1 MPLFEVS
8 APDGKKFEVNAPEG
22 ATQDDAIAYVRNE
35 LWRPEKPVEPPPQLK
50 RTFGEAALDV
60 PAGLMRSFGSLA
72 QLPENVAEL
81 VGGRPIEDY
90 LPTRLG
96 KKLEKYGEE
105 LKSPALKQKEEQLGE
120 KIQKQEGFLNEAKTA
135 ILGTLTDPAL
145 LANFITEQIPNFI
158 GSAGAGALA
167 KGGVKALLKDATEQA
182 VKRAGVGAAVGT
194 EAIMQGVDSGTDAY
208 ERIYDEL
215 KKRGVPDEKAQV
227 EALERARAA
236 TIQSAAATAGLAF
249 IPGAT
254 KIEQA
259 LTRSAGPSKFTNK
272 YARGFERFAGE
283 PVSEGLQEFTGQLAS
298 NVAVQGVI
306 PETDIFKGT
315 GAATGLGALGGALFG
330 LPAGILNNRQV
341 SQLEQLQQK
350 AKDTGETQTT
360 ILQLPYD
367 PKVRNGEVIN
377 SSINSTQAIMIHPDG
392 STSFPSE
399 SNKFYQNPVDELSN
413 AGLQEKYGPQKV
425 DVAKNFIQQS
435 FMNPEDQARIDQ
447 ARAESVRVQ
456 TGHFDLLDK
465 LVAENKRK
473 QQEALARKDEVY
485 AAHSAF
491 NPIFT
496 DQVYEQLG
504 IGKTA
509 KIRREK
515 LLDGLDRSKP
525 EDNQKIFE
533 LLTKHANDSKN
544 PVVKKKINDYLENPY
559 GAVFN
564 RDYFFVRPDGSVKTL
579 DEINEELSQ
588 VSPIVPQKTQ
598 VAFFPKGSKD
608 VEVFDGEVVKNKS
621 GDYLLRY
628 EKNGRKNERQLLMGD
643 VVVNPTPDDIDMLK
657 AQRELTEAEKDL
669 RENDVFKKFLMKHGI
684 NSKERKDI
692 GGFEG
697 VSSYFRDNGLRMDE
711 LLTAANEAG
720 LIPRVS
726 GTQSTLTGESLDSEE
741 LLRDYI
747 SRALSGDVVPVGRNI
762 NLMGKIKNLGNYI
775 DQLESSRDYP
785 YAEDIAHQIK
795 KEELQRDINSR
806 IEEMYYAN
814 PELAVE
820 ASPRKVE
827 QVPEE
832 KIIEQK
838 APEQITEEVP
848 EELTEEEIEDLQSEL
863 DEELGQ
869 NADAKEKIDSMSLD
883 IPGEGTLNMEYFLS
897 PEGIFSRTDT
907 INDLSEDKI
916 YSDIK
921 GVDEWR
927 FAGEGTPIKVTKKQA
942 EAMIAKDRALVEKV
956 SKDLEKK
963 NKPKQEKKEKTELTA
978 IEKEALEIADKIE
991 SYGQK
996 GFAGAIRT
1004 SIGNNFLPVDEKKLA
1019 FWKKKEQEFA
1029 AQVGKAKEP
1038 IKEKV
1043 SMENYAKGYKND
1055 IRRLQESNNLFDNTT
1070 SDLVEKTNNYLQKL
1084 TDKLNSLGYSYLSD
1098 GIISA
1103 EADKLK
1109 TKMSQIAGSTSRLL
1123 KEHEH
1128 LFKNDRYANQK
1139 KYDGVVKTL
1148 EQDFE
1153 EIDELLG
1160 KKKTEERKGLPKR
1173 SSAPNIPELGIDATL
1188 DSSDSKVIQNVKNI
1202 LKDYKIESG
1211 QSIEGNYLDAV
1222 SKDLMSKEERIE
1234 APPISKNSV
1243 IPTATIEIV
1252 PYDGGFLASS
1262 SYHGKDNGYASPI
1275 SIFEKPFKT
1284 RQEAIEAMSRKIRQR
1299 ATADKNNIALKW
1311 LNSLEKKSKFELL
1324 QPTEKLTKNVDELA
1338 RRMRKSLD
1346 QMGLKEIGLNLEKNL
1361 KEMVNG
1367 KLTPVSGKYLEKVIS
1382 VSLESNN
1389 VFRTLN
1395 HEAIHALKALGMFS
1409 DAEWAVL
1416 ENYAEKHWMK
1426 DFNIAENYAEFTKE
1440 EQIEEAIAHAFPQY
1454 LKYGGREKTLLQRIG
1469 EVLQRIRNIL
1479 RGMGFMTNDMVFNAT
1494 PEDVFRKVKEGRLEG
1509 AKQVGKGNLKTKMDK
1524 GVELFQVPLSQDEQ
1538 KYFAS
1543 VFENRGEE
1551 AELLELVPSAKLSGT
1566 KLIINPNDISGLDD
1580 YLADTWASGKKQY
1593 GGQGASTLPKSFASS
1608 GYKFL
1613 QKVRNANTKPML
1625 EISKDAFKEIDPQ
1638 YAKQLLNT
1646 FGPKEKSTIREK
1658 FDELKPNFFNRI
1670 VNGMF
1675 DEFGT
1680 IRDLALAAKEGG
1692 NVNNLA
1698 SKFGRAYMLARM
1710 SKATDGGLSSILH
1723 YGQLEL
1729 KDGAIAVKPN
1739 TKGLIEIYQP
1749 IGNEVDQY
1757 QIWKALNREAQLPDD
1772 KKSFDKNMVARRNE
1786 LIKGTINGKSRAEVY
1801 SQVLK
1806 DEKELNKSVLDIA
1819 KEQGLITQDAYNI
1832 FANDIFY
1839 VPFYKA
1845 MEEENGIN
1853 TFSVDASS
1861 KLTNQYFSK
1870 ALKGGEKRVNDL
1882 TENMLLNWSHILSAS
1897 MKNKAGVE
1905 TLKAATQMKVAEKV
1919 KSTYEG
1925 KDVIKVRENGEIAY
1939 YAVNDPNLLDCI
1951 SLINYVGPKNIFLNT
1966 AKGFNNM
1973 LRYGVTL
1980 SPAYKVR
1987 NLIRDTIQ
1995 SAAVSPLSMNIA
2007 GNLMN
2012 GLKLTQDG
2020 NPTYMQALA
2029 GGGIFE
2035 MGSTYEG
2042 DQARLTKRLIKKGVS
2057 EKNIWDS
2064 PEKIIDGLEST
2075 LDWYQKQGG
2084 RFENANRVAL
2094 YDKLI
2099 KEGKTHLEA
2108 SFAARD
2114 LMDFSLQGSF
2124 RAVKILSQT
2133 IPFFN
2138 ARLQGLYKLGRDGVT
2153 PTYRVLYNTATGKEI
2168 DASDKQKALQFSV
2181 MTSAVAL
2188 ASIFM
2193 YLSFKDDDDFKKRE
2207 DWDRDNYWWFKVG
2220 DEAIRIPKPF
2230 EIGAFGT
2237 IAERTVEQI
2246 VDKNIEGE
2254 VFGKRLYSILKDQFH
2269 ILDIPQIIKPVV
2281 DIYSNKDSFTGAPI
2295 ESAGLERLS
2304 KQERITNDTSR
2315 IAIALGGISK
2325 MASSIFNGPGAEG
2338 ISPVQI
2344 DYAIKA
2350 YLGWVGASS
2359 VAISDKALDQFG
2371 DVNRPSKSLAD
2382 IAGLSSFAKSLP
2394 DKQSRWV
2401 TDFYES
2407 NQRIQQAYS
2416 DMKNYATIGD
2426 QEKVQKIFEEKG
2438 DLISMQSMYDQTSKQ
2453 IAQYRAYVKQVTN
2466 LPNMSK
2472 EDKENEI
2479 KRAQVIM
2486 SDLAKLAEESRLA
2499 TRRRGAQ

>member
-1 MPLFEVS
+1 
-8 APDGKKFEVNAPEG
+8 
-22 ATQDDAIAYVRNE
+22 
-35 LWRPEKPVEPPPQLK
+35 
-50 RTFGEAALDV
+50 
-60 PAGLMRSFGSLA
+60 
-72 QLPENVAEL
+72 
-81 VGGRPIEDY
+81 
-90 LPTRLG
+90 
-96 KKLEKYGEE
+96 
-105 LKSPALKQKEEQLGE
+105 
-120 KIQKQEGFLNEAKTA
+120 
-135 ILGTLTDPAL
+135 
-145 LANFITEQIPNFI
+145 
-158 GSAGAGALA
+158 
-167 KGGVKALLKDATEQA
+167 
-182 VKRAGVGAAVGT
+182 
-194 EAIMQGVDSGTDAY
+194 
-208 ERIYDEL
+208 
-215 KKRGVPDEKAQV
+215 
-227 EALERARAA
+227 
-236 TIQSAAATAGLAF
+236 
-249 IPGAT
+249 
-254 KIEQA
+254 
-259 LTRSAGPSKFTNK
+259 
-272 YARGFERFAGE
+272 
-283 PVSEGLQEFTGQLAS
+283 
-298 NVAVQGVI
+298 
-306 PETDIFKGT
+306 
-315 GAATGLGALGGALFG
+315 
-330 LPAGILNNRQV
+330 
-341 SQLEQLQQK
+341 
-350 AKDTGETQTT
+350 
-360 ILQLPYD
+360 
-367 PKVRNGEVIN
+367 
-377 SSINSTQAIMIHPDG
+377 
-392 STSFPSE
+392 
-399 SNKFYQNPVDELSN
+399 
-413 AGLQEKYGPQKV
+413 
-425 DVAKNFIQQS
+425 
-435 FMNPEDQARIDQ
+435 
-447 ARAESVRVQ
+447 
-456 TGHFDLLDK
+456 
-465 LVAENKRK
+465 
-473 QQEALARKDEVY
+473 
-485 AAHSAF
+485 
-491 NPIFT
+491 
-496 DQVYEQLG
+496 
-504 IGKTA
+504 
-509 KIRREK
+509 
-515 LLDGLDRSKP
+515 
-525 EDNQKIFE
+525 
-533 LLTKHANDSKN
+533 
-544 PVVKKKINDYLENPY
+544 
-559 GAVFN
+559 
-564 RDYFFVRPDGSVKTL
+564 
-579 DEINEELSQ
+579 
-588 VSPIVPQKTQ
+588 
-598 VAFFPKGSKD
+598 
-608 VEVFDGEVVKNKS
+608 
-621 GDYLLRY
+621 
-628 EKNGRKNERQLLMGD
+628 
-643 VVVNPTPDDIDMLK
+643 
-657 AQRELTEAEKDL
+657 
-669 RENDVFKKFLMKHGI
+669 
-684 NSKERKDI
+684 
-692 GGFEG
+692 
-697 VSSYFRDNGLRMDE
+697 
-711 LLTAANEAG
+711 
-720 LIPRVS
+720 
-726 GTQSTLTGESLDSEE
+726 
-741 LLRDYI
+741 
-747 SRALSGDVVPVGRNI
+747 
-762 NLMGKIKNLGNYI
+762 
-775 DQLESSRDYP
+775 
-785 YAEDIAHQIK
+785 
-795 KEELQRDINSR
+795 
-806 IEEMYYAN
+806 
-814 PELAVE
+814 
-820 ASPRKVE
+820 
-827 QVPEE
+827 
-832 KIIEQK
+832 
-838 APEQITEEVP
+838 
-848 EELTEEEIEDLQSEL
+848 
-863 DEELGQ
+863 
-869 NADAKEKIDSMSLD
+869 
-883 IPGEGTLNMEYFLS
+883 
-897 PEGIFSRTDT
+897 
-907 INDLSEDKI
+907 
-916 YSDIK
+916 
-921 GVDEWR
+921 
-927 FAGEGTPIKVTKKQA
+927 
-942 EAMIAKDRALVEKV
+942 MIAKDRALVEKV

-963 NKPKQEKKEKTELTA
+963 NKPKQEKKEKTELNA

-996 GFAGAIRT
+996 GFAGAIRN
-1004 SIGNNFLPVDEKKLA
+1004 SIGNKILPADEKKLA
-1019 FWKKKEQEFA
+1019 FWRKKEQEFA

-1070 SDLVEKTNNYLQKL
+1070 SDLIEKTNNYLQKL

-1160 KKKTEERKGLPKR
+1160 EKKTKEKKGLPKR
-1173 SSAPNIPELGIDATL
+1173 SSAPNIPELGLGATL
-1188 DSSDSKVIQNVKNI
+1188 DSSDPKVIQNVKNI

-1262 SYHGKDNGYASPI
+1262 SYHGKDSGYASPI

-1284 RQEAIEAMSRKIRQR
+1284 RQEAIEAMSRIIRQR

-1311 LNSLEKKSKFELL
+1311 LNSLEEKSKFELL

-1469 EVLQRIRNIL
+1469 DVLQRIRNIL

-1494 PEDVFRKVKEGRLEG
+1494 PEDVFRKVKEGRLTGNKEILLDGLRLDKSNSLASFLPERLNRIINSYAYTMDDKSTKAYITNISPKDFLKATTTDIKHENEIREKAGELDREKLKEYDMYPYLEVEKVKEG
-1509 AKQVGKGNLKTKMDK
+1509 YKIVGHEGRHRMAALDRAGITSVPIVVIPRGGRIYDAKPIEKGTQFISQYFKNAKKKSQSGFVLEDEM
-1524 GVELFQVPLSQDEQ
+1524 LPLSY
-1538 KYFAS
+1538 KYS
-1543 VFENRGEE
+1543 NEITEKYSN
-1551 AELLELVPSAKLSGT
+1551 PSA
-1566 KLIINPNDISGLDD
+1566 NV
-1580 YLADTWASGKKQY
+1580 
-1593 GGQGASTLPKSFASS
+1593 
-1608 GYKFL
+1608 KF
-1613 QKVRNANTKPML
+1613 

-1646 FGPKEKSTIREK
+1646 FGPKEKSTIRQK

-1680 IRDLALAAKEGG
+1680 IRDLAQAAKEGG

-1757 QIWKALNREAQLPDD
+1757 QIWKALNRDAEVAKAHKNWEVAHDTWKRLP
-1772 KKSFDKNMVARRNE
+1772 KNIKEKTKEPKEPAIISFDPQMVARKNE

-1801 SQVLK
+1801 NQVLK

-1951 SLINYVGPKNIFLNT
+1951 SLINYVGPKNVFLNT

-2007 GNLMN
+2007 SNLMN

-2246 VDKNIEGE
+2246 VDENIEGE

-2315 IAIALGGISK
+2315 IAIALGGISQ

-2338 ISPVQI
+2338 ISPVQM

-2371 DVNRPSKSLAD
+2371 DVNRPSKTLAD

-2438 DLISMQSMYDQTSKQ
+2438 DLIAMQSMYDQVSKQ

-2466 LPNMSK
+2466 LPDMSK

-2499 TRRRGAQ
+2499 TRRRAAQ